1 MSFSF
6 SLLQFLKVQPAWE
19 ERASVS
25 LSAVRPSL
33 MRLFHISAAALLLVA
48 ASSHAQFGAPPPG
61 GTQVHDASTLKPPAG
76 VRVAILEFE
85 DMECPVCGR
94 YNPLLKVAAAKYRI
108 PWIRHDFPL
117 PQHAWSFTA
126 AVNAR
131 WFDAKSKA
139 IGDEYRDGVF
149 AAQPTLYNNPDL
161 LRQFTETF
169 AQSHHIALPFAI
181 DPQGTLAA
189 EVKADQGLGQRIG
202 IEHTP
207 TIWIVTANSKGAPFI
222 EVIHP
227 EQELYQ
233 IIDQA
238 IADTS
243 SGSAGT
249 SAASVP
255 EPPPSPPASA
265 AADQQATVP
274 PATSSSAPSEST
286 PQTQPAQAAS
296 DPAMNPPAP
305 QSNWKLWLLGS
316 VALLL
321 AAGGLV
327 FLRRSRVSRK

>member
-1 MSFSF
+1 MSFTFALSRI
-6 SLLQFLKVQPAWE
+6 QKRQ
-19 ERASVS
+19 ERAP
-25 LSAVRPSL
+25 LSRSTVRPSL
-33 MRLFHISAAALLLVA
+33 LRLLHFSAAALFLVA
-48 ASSHAQFGAPPPG
+48 VSAHAQFGAPPPG

-76 VRVAILEFE
+76 ARVAILEFE

-94 YNPLLKVAAAKYRI
+94 YNPLLKTAAAKYGI

-131 WFDAKSKA
+131 WFDTRSKA

-169 AQSHHIALPFAI
+169 AQSHHIALPFAM

-243 SGSAGT
+243 SGSAKA
-249 SAASVP
+249 SAAPVAD
-255 EPPPSPPASA
+255 PPPSEPASA
-265 AADQQATVP
+265 AADQQATA
-274 PATSSSAPSEST
+274 PAASDSSAQSQSAT
-286 PQTQPAQAAS
+286 QTQPAQAAS
-296 DPAMNPPAP
+296 APAVNPPTP

-327 FLRRSRVSRK
+327 LLRRFKGSGK